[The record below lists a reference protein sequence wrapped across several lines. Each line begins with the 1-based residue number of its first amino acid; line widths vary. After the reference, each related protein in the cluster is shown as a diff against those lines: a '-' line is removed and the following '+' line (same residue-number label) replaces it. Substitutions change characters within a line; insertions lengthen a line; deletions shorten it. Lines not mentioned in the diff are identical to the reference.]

1 MNVLVSG
8 SHGLVGSALVSE
20 LVADG
25 IVVRRLVR
33 GERAGEGEVAWDPD
47 GGHVD
52 EGGLGGIDAVVHLA
66 GENIAAR
73 RWSSAQKSR
82 IRDSRVRGT
91 RRLAEAVSRLAAP
104 PGVMICA
111 SAIGYYGDRGAELL
125 DESSEGGSGFLA
137 EVCRDWERA
146 AEPAVRRGVR
156 VVWLRFGV
164 ILSARG
170 GALKSMLRPFRLG
183 LGGVVGSGRQF
194 LSWVSLDDAVGAI
207 RHALARSS
215 VVGAVNVVAPAA
227 VTNRE
232 FTRVLGRV
240 LGRPTVLPLPAFA
253 ARLVL
258 GEMADALLLSSAR
271 VVPRRLEASGYR
283 FRHAELEEAL
293 RSALRG

>member
-111 SAIGYYGDRGAELL
+111 SAIGYYGDRGAETL
-125 DESSEGGSGFLA
+125 DESSEAGSGFLA

-215 VVGAVNVVAPAA
+215 VVGVVNVVAPAA

>member
-215 VVGAVNVVAPAA
+215 VVGVVNVVAPAA